1 MNNLDSVE
9 LGIVCFHL
17 IMLKSLRYLDTM
29 LCGPLIFSIPFCCWN
44 RLMQK
49 AAGQPETSYC
59 YWSAHQ
65 YYQTAA
71 GQPRVPFH
79 RGSRTGPLT
88 TFQDL
93 YL

>member
-1 MNNLDSVE
+1 MHCLFS
-9 LGIVCFHL
+9 FHHV
-17 IMLKSLRYLDTM
+17 K
-29 LCGPLIFSIPFCCWN
+29 IFTVFGHDALWSPHF
-44 RLMQK
+44 LFSASPS
-49 AAGQPETSYC
+49 AAGTAADQPETSYC
-59 YWSAHQ
+59 CWSAHQ